1 MKIKNI
7 FGNEYT
13 GTAGESMVMFMR
25 NGVNVARKH
34 VTPHDPKTES
44 QLSQRNMF
52 RMAVFEWQ
60 KLSAEEK
67 QSWKERAGKEKTC
80 LSGYN
85 LFIGRFMKEGKKAV
99 SDR

>member
-25 NGVNVARKH
+25 NGVNVARKY
-34 VTPHDPKTES
+34 VVPHDPKTEE
-44 QLSQRNMF
+44 QLRQRNIF
-52 RMAVFEWQ
+52 RMAVYEWQ
-60 KLSAEEK
+60 RLSTEEK
-67 QSWKERAGKEKTC
+67 WSWNERAGKEKTG
-80 LSGYN
+80 LNAYN